1 MTEKEQLEYDYYWNN
16 TQIMILKKKNEA
28 IREQL
33 KNLKKKEINNE

>member
-33 KNLKKKEINNE
+33 KYIEEMEKTN